1 MGGGSDATVNPFR
14 RELERWKAVGG
25 GPDRQGNILHAP
37 WPLQKARIIDS
48 LCQRYSCL
56 PSQLLM
62 EDMDLIFQMHTTL
75 YLAGD
80 HDEGSEGTT
89 MKSTAQNLANISTS
103 L

>member
-1 MGGGSDATVNPFR
+1 MGGGSDTAVPPFR

-25 GPDRQGNILHAP
+25 GTDRQGNVLREP
-37 WPLQKARIIDS
+37 WPLQKARMIDT

-56 PSQLLM
+56 PSQLLS
-62 EDMDLIFQMHTTL
+62 EDMDLIFKMHTTL

-80 HDEGSEGTT
+80 HEEDTRGAT
-89 MKSTAQNLANISTS
+89 MKSTAQNLANISKS

>member
-1 MGGGSDATVNPFR
+1 MGGGSDAALSPFR

-25 GPDRQGNILHAP
+25 GTDRQGNVLHAP
-37 WPLQKARIIDS
+37 WPLQKARMIDA

-56 PSQLLM
+56 PSQLLQ
-62 EDMDLIFQMHTTL
+62 EDMDMIFQMHTTL

-80 HDEGSEGTT
+80 HDEGRQEPP
-89 MKSTAQNLANISTS
+89 MKSTAQNLADLSKG